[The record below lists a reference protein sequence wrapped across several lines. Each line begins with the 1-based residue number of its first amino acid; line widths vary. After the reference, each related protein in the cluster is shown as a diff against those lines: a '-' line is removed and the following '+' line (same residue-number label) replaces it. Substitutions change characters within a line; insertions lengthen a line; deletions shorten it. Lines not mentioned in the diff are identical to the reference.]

1 MTAATATCLYS
12 TKNYQATADRTLH
25 LEFFDCIRAPAEV
38 DRCRRLKT
46 TWRAPQARGSQSR
59 MLFRLGLGSDIYRT
73 TSWGTTS
80 IICGGDGDGDLRM
93 SLAWC
98 LVVVNLYSNARLTCL
113 LSLPVTVAEI
123 VLQLLR
129 WVLERISFRR
139 VSTDPAL
146 LQSANK
152 LLKQVC
158 QK

>member
-1 MTAATATCLYS
+1 
-12 TKNYQATADRTLH
+12 
-25 LEFFDCIRAPAEV
+25 
-38 DRCRRLKT
+38 
-46 TWRAPQARGSQSR
+46 
-59 MLFRLGLGSDIYRT
+59 MLFRLGLGSDIHHT

-80 IICGGDGDGDLRM
+80 IICGGGGGGGGDLRM

-129 WVLERISFRR
+129 WVLESISFRR

-146 LQSANK
+146 LQ
-152 LLKQVC
+152 
-158 QK
+158 